1 MSTPKALLGKY
12 RQQILYLFFGGC
24 TTLVNI
30 LTYYVSYNI
39 GGMPNVPANLLAW
52 VLSVLFAFIT
62 NKIWVFESRSFSFS
76 VLVKECAA
84 FFAARGL
91 TGLLDL
97 SIMYAAV
104 DLLGWNAL
112 LWKVISNV
120 IVIIL
125 NYIASKWFIFKK
137 KGS

>member
-1 MSTPKALLGKY
+1 MSTPKALLRKY